1 MPHAAP
7 IVELVHGPLVE
18 SEKDGVVAEPVV
30 DVPGVRVG
38 NKKPTQKNP
47 PKNVG
52 HGPVDKAPGCCKVAL
67 SSNPRP
73 STPKMGSSKVDEQ
86 PTGGPTKSRG

>member
-1 MPHAAP
+1 LPHAAP

-38 NKKPTQKNP
+38 NKKNPPKKPPKNP
-47 PKNVG
+47 PKKTIKNG
-52 HGPVDKAPGCCKVAL
+52 FFFFFFFKF
-67 SSNPRP
+67 
-73 STPKMGSSKVDEQ
+73 
-86 PTGGPTKSRG
+86 

>member
-1 MPHAAP
+1 LPDAAP

-47 PKNVG
+47 PK
-52 HGPVDKAPGCCKVAL
+52 KTQKK
-67 SSNPRP
+67 
-73 STPKMGSSKVDEQ
+73 TPKK
-86 PTGGPTKSRG
+86 TH